1 MRRWASLVAMRRTA
15 WMESMRNCVAVTR
28 RAMLRAAFDCR
39 LPCLDTISRMSI
51 ATSHRGSV
59 FGSATAD
66 ARQSCSIASAA
77 FGEALA
83 DDGVDGGLDE
93 GKGYPLSGSVA
104 LAVIDQ
110 AGIVGSDVR
119 LEFAD
124 RRQEFPHVLIIG
136 LTHSASQYRSLISS
150 RARCLL
156 PCQRYHLILLSASSM
171 SRPA

>member
-1 MRRWASLVAMRRTA
+1 MRLLIVVCHAWIPFLECRSQRAIEGLCSGLQQQMRASLAP
-15 WMESMRNCVAVTR
+15 
-28 RAMLRAAFDCR
+28 LH
-39 LPCLDTISRMSI
+39 LLL
-51 ATSHRGSV
+51 
-59 FGSATAD
+59 
-66 ARQSCSIASAA
+66 